1 MHLRCVCETQTL
13 YILSACYR
21 LHRLTSP
28 ELATPTAPHRT
39 AHQYYTSDHLFRLP
53 PSQLPATPAKR
64 RTTTEPETSNHWS
77 TANRVQQPVERIHHA
92 HGILRTDK
100 TRRLTSE
107 ERIRPTLGT
116 ADTRDRLQPVAMKV
130 ISKEEEQAHY
140 SEVLKGGFIGGSVGL
155 GLGLAGVVAASRRY
169 AAFRSLT
176 LPFRTFLVSSV
187 ATFGSITTAERYS
200 ISFQKAKDPMNFY
213 KDETQRMID
222 AAKQSGG
229 DKQKL
234 MDWGRENRYSIVF
247 ASWIAAM
254 ALALT
259 IVGRDKYLSTSQKLV
274 QARVYAQGLT
284 LAVLIAT
291 AAFETSDAK
300 AGKGRWETIMVVD
313 PNDPKHEHLIE
324 KKIHKEEYEG
334 QDLWKGECSLPTP
347 GWTLHDHPANETG
360 PRQTWSPLRSAACS
374 RKRRRAP
381 RQHPKPLSPHPQA
394 LPTET
399 RRTERECRSDKQQ
412 DIKASS
418 SSTRLL
424 EHFVWK
430 MRRQVHWW
438 RPFHICTVLQQHV
451 WCFGTGDDRGG
462 GRGSAS
468 KYQYLGNTR
477 QTWARDWPKPDW
489 ITYRQYIPNENPFSR
504 KKAYSALSYPS
515 SPHPLHF
522 EIGIQW

>member
-1 MHLRCVCETQTL
+1 
-13 YILSACYR
+13 
-21 LHRLTSP
+21 
-28 ELATPTAPHRT
+28 
-39 AHQYYTSDHLFRLP
+39 
-53 PSQLPATPAKR
+53 
-64 RTTTEPETSNHWS
+64 
-77 TANRVQQPVERIHHA
+77 
-92 HGILRTDK
+92 
-100 TRRLTSE
+100 
-107 ERIRPTLGT
+107 
-116 ADTRDRLQPVAMKV
+116 MKV

-155 GLGLAGVVAASRRY
+155 GVGLAGVLAASRRY

-213 KDETQRMID
+213 KDETQRMIES
-222 AAKQSGG
+222 AKQAGG

-234 MDWGRENRYSIVF
+234 MDWGRQNRYSIVF

-334 QDLWKGECSLPTP
+334 QDLWKGECSPQPLNELCMTLLLTKRLPDRH
-347 GWTLHDHPANETG
+347 G
-360 PRQTWSPLRSAACS
+360 
-374 RKRRRAP
+374 RR
-381 RQHPKPLSPHPQA
+381 
-394 LPTET
+394 
-399 RRTERECRSDKQQ
+399 
-412 DIKASS
+412 
-418 SSTRLL
+418 
-424 EHFVWK
+424 
-430 MRRQVHWW
+430 
-438 RPFHICTVLQQHV
+438 
-451 WCFGTGDDRGG
+451 
-462 GRGSAS
+462 
-468 KYQYLGNTR
+468 
-477 QTWARDWPKPDW
+477 
-489 ITYRQYIPNENPFSR
+489 
-504 KKAYSALSYPS
+504 
-515 SPHPLHF
+515 
-522 EIGIQW
+522 